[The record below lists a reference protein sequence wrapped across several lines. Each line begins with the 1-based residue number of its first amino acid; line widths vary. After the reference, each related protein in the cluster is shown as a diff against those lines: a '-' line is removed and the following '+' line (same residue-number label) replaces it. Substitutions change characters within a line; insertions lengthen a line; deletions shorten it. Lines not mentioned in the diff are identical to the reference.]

1 MEVPKRKPKTQKK
14 TPQQMGEQIGLLE
27 LRAELEPFLKDN
39 PLARLGF
46 DMIERGEQIG
56 DERSGGEIL
65 AGLAG
70 GPKGMDRYVEKNY
83 RGRMFPS
90 SRYAKGF
97 STTEAEAA
105 KNKGFGSYLS
115 QVLGF
120 QGIESLLP
128 PEKGSTVYYETG
140 YDDPSIRGQDLST
153 LLEEL
158 AHLGM
163 RKLQTDNSAFTD
175 LPVGETMVPNTEEG
189 LMDVMQ
195 GRAEAKSGV
204 YSAPGNLEF
213 YTSQKSSPLLEEI
226 DQAALR
232 ELGMRGVPVQ
242 VKPKTSEKL
251 MGLFGG

>member
-1 MEVPKRKPKTQKK
+1 MEVPKRKPKTQNK
-14 TPQQMGEQIGLLE
+14 TKQQMGEQLALLE
-27 LRAELEPFLKDN
+27 LRAELDPYLKDN

-65 AGLAG
+65 AGIVG
-70 GPKGMDRYVEKNY
+70 GKEGFDAYGIRKTYRGFLGPSDRYKESVDPNDPRPLMTVEDFKEKTPLT
-83 RGRMFPS
+83 F
-90 SRYAKGF
+90 
-97 STTEAEAA
+97 
-105 KNKGFGSYLS
+105 
-115 QVLGF
+115 QVLEK
-120 QGIESLLP
+120 QGIASLLS
-128 PEKGSTVYYETG
+128 PEKGSTVYYDTG
-140 YDDPSIRGQDLST
+140 DDELPRGGDLSV

-163 RKLQTDNSAFTD
+163 RKLQTDKGEFTD
-175 LPVGETMVPNTEEG
+175 MPLRREEY
-189 LMDVMQ
+189 LMDLMQ

-204 YSAPGNLEF
+204 YSEGINKDKYLMNASKLEGV
-213 YTSQKSSPLLEEI
+213 

-242 VKPKTSEKL
+242 VRQKQKTMGEKL